1 MKVFIF
7 NQTKF
12 HIEDYRETI
21 SKVFDSIENDKGINV
36 ILLNSEDMIKLN
48 KKYRGIDS
56 DTDVL
61 SFSYNDEKM
70 TTIGDI
76 FVSHKKIIE
85 QSTRYGHSVHREL
98 AFLVVHGFLHI
109 LGYDHDSRENEVKM
123 LSKQNEI
130 LIKVGME
137 KK

>member
-109 LGYDHDSRENEVKM
+109 LGYDHDSKENEVKM

>member
-109 LGYDHDSRENEVKM
+109 LGYDHDSKENEVKM

-130 LIKVGME
+130 LIKIGME

>member
-21 SKVFDSIENDKGINV
+21 TKVFDCIENDKGINV

-61 SFSYNDEKM
+61 SFSYNDKKM

-109 LGYDHDSRENEVKM
+109 LGYDHDSKENEVKM

>member
-76 FVSHKKIIE
+76 FVSHKKVIE

-109 LGYDHDSRENEVKM
+109 LGYDHDSKENEVKM

>member
-21 SKVFDSIENDKGINV
+21 TKVFDSIENDKGINV

-48 KKYRGIDS
+48 EKYRGIDS

-109 LGYDHDSRENEVKM
+109 LGYDHDSKENEVKM

>member
-21 SKVFDSIENDKGINV
+21 TKVFDSIENDKGINV

-85 QSTRYGHSVHREL
+85 QSTRYGHSVYREL

-109 LGYDHDSRENEVKM
+109 LGYDHDSKENEVKM

>member
-21 SKVFDSIENDKGINV
+21 TKVFDSIENDKGINV

-48 KKYRGIDS
+48 KKYRRIDS

-109 LGYDHDSRENEVKM
+109 LGYDHDSKENEVKM

-130 LIKVGME
+130 LLKVGME

>member
-21 SKVFDSIENDKGINV
+21 TKVFDSIENDKGINV

-109 LGYDHDSRENEVKM
+109 LGYDHDSKENEVKM

-130 LIKVGME
+130 LIKIGME

>member
-98 AFLVVHGFLHI
+98 AFLVVHGFLQI
-109 LGYDHDSRENEVKM
+109 LGYDHDSKENEVKM

-130 LIKVGME
+130 LIKIGME

>member
-109 LGYDHDSRENEVKM
+109 LGYDHDSKENEVKM

-130 LIKVGME
+130 LLKVGME

>member
-12 HIEDYRETI
+12 DIEDYRETI
-21 SKVFDSIENDKGINV
+21 SKVFDFIENDKGINV
-36 ILLNSEDMIKLN
+36 ILLNSKDMTKLN

-109 LGYDHDSRENEVKM
+109 LGYDHDSKENEVKM

-130 LIKVGME
+130 LMKVGME

>member
-1 MKVFIF
+1 M
-7 NQTKF
+7 
-12 HIEDYRETI
+12 
-21 SKVFDSIENDKGINV
+21 
-36 ILLNSEDMIKLN
+36 
-48 KKYRGIDS
+48 
-56 DTDVL
+56 

-109 LGYDHDSRENEVKM
+109 LGYDHDSKENEVKM

>member
-61 SFSYNDEKM
+61 RYCFWSKTAQKEIICFPANSSY
-70 TTIGDI
+70 I
-76 FVSHKKIIE
+76 S
-85 QSTRYGHSVHREL
+85 SLLPTRACTYTLPV
-98 AFLVVHGFLHI
+98 
-109 LGYDHDSRENEVKM
+109 
-123 LSKQNEI
+123 
-130 LIKVGME
+130 
-137 KK
+137 

>member
-7 NQTKF
+7 NQTKI
-12 HIEDYRETI
+12 HIEDYKETI

-109 LGYDHDSRENEVKM
+109 LGYDHDSKENEVKM

>member
-21 SKVFDSIENDKGINV
+21 TKVFDSIENDKGINV

-48 KKYRGIDS
+48 KKYRGINS

-109 LGYDHDSRENEVKM
+109 LGYDHDSKENEVKM

>member
-12 HIEDYRETI
+12 HIENYRETI

-109 LGYDHDSRENEVKM
+109 LGYDHDSKENEVKM

>member
-12 HIEDYRETI
+12 HIEDYKETI
-21 SKVFDSIENDKGINV
+21 TKVFDSIENDKGINV

-109 LGYDHDSRENEVKM
+109 LGYDHDSKENEVKM

>member
-7 NQTKF
+7 NKTKF

-109 LGYDHDSRENEVKM
+109 LGYDHDSKENEVKM

>member
-12 HIEDYRETI
+12 HIEDYREIIT
-21 SKVFDSIENDKGINV
+21 KVFDSIENDKGINV

-109 LGYDHDSRENEVKM
+109 LGYDHDSKENEVKM

>member
-21 SKVFDSIENDKGINV
+21 TKVFDSIENDKGINV

-109 LGYDHDSRENEVKM
+109 LGYDHDSKENEVKM